1 MFFGIEMGT
10 RHATPNTGEDSSAAK
25 PCTQREVIRRTMQ
38 RRPTD
43 VSRKNVV
50 SIKIKY
56 KLWTVCFD

>member
-1 MFFGIEMGT
+1 MGT